1 MTPMTELLNL
11 EIYKYILI
19 FLRVGSALMLM
30 PGFMTTYVNT
40 RQRLCIALAVTVVL
54 SPFLSPLL
62 PPAPT
67 DFAENLRLG
76 FIEITYG
83 VILGLAMQCLY
94 FALSLAGSFAGQA
107 IGFSNAQL
115 FDPTTQSQSI
125 VLESFLSITAL
136 TVIFVTDLHHIMLSA
151 VIDSYRLFPVGQSLM
166 YGDWADFFAKTVNDS
181 FVVGFQVASP
191 FIAFTIIFYCGM
203 GLVSR
208 LMPQLNIFFLS
219 LPLQIYLGLG
229 LLFITTPIMILWF
242 LRYFENGLHQFLQ

>member
-1 MTPMTELLNL
+1 
-11 EIYKYILI
+11 
-19 FLRVGSALMLM
+19 
-30 PGFMTTYVNT
+30 
-40 RQRLCIALAVTVVL
+40 
-54 SPFLSPLL
+54 
-62 PPAPT
+62 
-67 DFAENLRLG
+67 
-76 FIEITYG
+76 
-83 VILGLAMQCLY
+83 
-94 FALSLAGSFAGQA
+94 
-107 IGFSNAQL
+107 
-115 FDPTTQSQSI
+115 
-125 VLESFLSITAL
+125 
-136 TVIFVTDLHHIMLSA
+136 MLSA
-151 VIDSYRLFPVGQSLM
+151 VIDSYRLFPVGQNLM